1 MSNRHISLGGTPL
14 VRLPE
19 PTKQQLCG
27 GDLHRARAPLPPPPF
42 VPDLDRGFTIPG
54 ARRGYTKPAKRT
66 YVDPRKAVIWDEAT
80 VAELLN
86 LINKEGFTREGA
98 AKELN
103 KRCPQRVDVFFTK
116 NCVISKINRLKK
128 GD

>member
-1 MSNRHISLGGTPL
+1 M
-14 VRLPE
+14 
-19 PTKQQLCG
+19 
-27 GDLHRARAPLPPPPF
+27 
-42 VPDLDRGFTIPG
+42 
-54 ARRGYTKPAKRT
+54 
-66 YVDPRKAVIWDEAT
+66 IWDEAT

-103 KRCPQRVDVFFTK
+103 KRCPQKVDVFFTK
-116 NCVISKINRLKK
+116 NCVISKINRLKE